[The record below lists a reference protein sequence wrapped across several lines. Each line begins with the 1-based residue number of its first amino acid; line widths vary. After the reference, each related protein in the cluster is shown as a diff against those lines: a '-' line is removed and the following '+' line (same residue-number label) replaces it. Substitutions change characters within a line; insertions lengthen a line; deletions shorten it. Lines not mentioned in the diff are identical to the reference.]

1 MRPIRRIVMLLP
13 LLLVAGCSTM
23 KPSDFAG
30 SEPRLD
36 LFAYFEGKTRAWGI
50 FEGRSGELKRQFTVD
65 ILGVVEGDRLTLTE
79 DFVYADGE
87 TQQRIW
93 VIDRLDDGAEIQQ
106 HQDAV
111 RAGAADSEHV
121 LRHVAAQHRRG
132 HLDFRLGQAHHVPDL
147 VHQQSDHLVVRGAR
161 KQNARPARGR
171 ALTHAHATTQVHD
184 RHQQTSDAAHAD
196 HVSRCAGDLG
206 DRRRAQ
212 DFADA
217 RQLHA
222 VELVREGEHQEL
234 PNGLLSDDPLI
245 PDFGEISHA
254 SSPQR

>member
-30 SEPRLD
+30 SEPLLD

-93 VIDRLDDGAEIQQ
+93 VIDRLDEHRYQG
-106 HQDAV
+106 
-111 RAGAADSEHV
+111 RAGDVVGTAEGLAYGQA
-121 LRHVAAQHRRG
+121 LNWRYT
-132 HLDFRLGQAHHVPDL
+132 LDLPYRDGTVEVQFDDWMYLQPGRVMVNRARVSKFGFRLGEVTL
-147 VHQQSDHLVVRGAR
+147 FFS
-161 KQNARPARGR
+161 K
-171 ALTHAHATTQVHD
+171 
-184 RHQQTSDAAHAD
+184 
-196 HVSRCAGDLG
+196 AG
-206 DRRRAQ
+206 
-212 DFADA
+212 
-217 RQLHA
+217 
-222 VELVREGEHQEL
+222 EGE
-234 PNGLLSDDPLI
+234 
-245 PDFGEISHA
+245 
-254 SSPQR
+254 